1 MTAATTNLGM
11 LIALCALVPLAGHAG
26 KFVDSLDTPAQ
37 KTALASSSVM
47 QGVVRAGKRLV
58 AVGERGHIVFSDDG
72 GGRWLQSEVPVAAD
86 LTAVHFPTAEQGWAV
101 GHGGVV
107 LHSRDGGRHWV
118 KQLDGRQAADLAF
131 AYYRDRAQ
139 NEQGARALEQ
149 ARWLVAEGADK
160 PFLDVWF
167 DNERVGYIVGAFNLI
182 FKTDDGGQSWEP
194 WLHRIDNPGGL
205 HLYAIRGSGAGLYI
219 AGEQGL
225 VLRLDAA
232 GRRFVSVATPYK
244 GSYFGLLVKSDM
256 LLVYGLRGNAY
267 RSVDGGRRWIRSD
280 TGISSG
286 ITGGAALDDGRLV
299 LVSQSGQVLVSRDEG
314 ASFAPLAVDPPL
326 PFHGVTPAGSNAIAL
341 AGMGGVHSVRLEP
354 IRRAAT
360 LNHQS
365 GR

>member
-1 MTAATTNLGM
+1 MGAAATKLGM
-11 LIALCALVPLAGHAG
+11 LIALCALAPVAGYAG
-26 KFVDSLDTPAQ
+26 KFAEPLDTPAQ
-37 KTALASSSVM
+37 KSALASSSVM
-47 QGVVRAGKRLV
+47 QGVARAGKRLV
-58 AVGERGHIVFSDDG
+58 AIGQRGHIVFSDDG
-72 GGRWLQSEVPVAAD
+72 GGHWLQSEVPVASD

-107 LHSRDGGRHWV
+107 LHSRDGGRHWT
-118 KQLDGRQAADLAF
+118 KQLDGRAAAEVAF
-131 AYYRDRAQ
+131 AYYRDRPQDPQA
-139 NEQGARALEQ
+139 ASALEQ
-149 ARWLVAEGADK
+149 ARQLVAEGADK

-167 DNERVGYIVGAFNLI
+167 ESERVGYVIGAFNLI
-182 FKTDDGGQSWEP
+182 FRTGDGGQSWEP

-232 GRRFVSVATPYK
+232 RRHFVSVATPYK

-267 RSVDGGRRWIRSD
+267 RSMDGGRSWVRSN

-286 ITGGAALDDGRLV
+286 ITGGTAMDDGRLV

-314 ASFAPLAVDPPL
+314 ATFAPLAIDVPL

-341 AGMGGVHSVRLEP
+341 AGISGVRSVRLEP
-354 IRRAAT
+354 AARR
-360 LNHQS
+360 Q
-365 GR
+365 R